1 MKRWIATG
9 LVALGAVFGAASVA
23 QAAGTDFPMDK
34 APRLTTDPAALQ
46 HGAKIFVNHCL
57 SCHSASFV
65 RYNRLTEIG
74 LTEKQIKENLM
85 FTTDKVGDQMI
96 AAIDPKQAKAWFGAQ
111 PPDLSLVA
119 RSRAGH
125 GYSGA
130 DYLYTL
136 LRGYYRDADRPT
148 GWNNVV
154 FHNIGMP
161 HPLWE
166 LQGERRPVFEKV
178 VSHGHETQVFRG
190 WEQVKPG
197 TLSPQEYD
205 RTVADLVAFLEWMSE
220 PVKND
225 RIRLGVWVLIFL
237 GLFTIVAWRLNAAY
251 WKDVK

>member
-9 LVALGAVFGAASVA
+9 LVALGALLGASLAA
-23 QAAGTDFPMDK
+23 HAAGTNFPMDK
-34 APRLTTDPAALQ
+34 APRLSTDQAALQ
-46 HGAKIFVNHCL
+46 HGAKIFVNYCL

-65 RYNRLTEIG
+65 RYNRLTELG

-85 FTTDKVGDQMI
+85 FTTDKVGDPMV
-96 AAIDPKQAKAWFGAQ
+96 AAISPQQAKAWFGAQ
-111 PPDLSLVA
+111 PPDLSLIA
-119 RSRAGH
+119 RSRASQS
-125 GYSGA
+125 YSGT

-136 LRGYYRDADRPT
+136 LRGYYRDPNRPT

-154 FHNIGMP
+154 FPNIGMP

-166 LQGERRPVFEKV
+166 LQGERKPVFEKV
-178 VSHGHETQVFRG
+178 VRHGQETEVFRG
-190 WEQVKPG
+190 WEVVKPG
-197 TLSPQEYD
+197 LLSEAEYD
-205 RTVADLVAFLEWMSE
+205 RLVADLVAYLEWMGE

-225 RIRLGVWVLIFL
+225 RIRLGVWVMIFL

>member
-9 LVALGAVFGAASVA
+9 LAALGMLLGASFGAH
-23 QAAGTDFPMDK
+23 AAGTNFPMDK
-34 APRLTTDPAALQ
+34 APRLGTDQAALQ
-46 HGAKIFVNHCL
+46 HGAKIFVNYCL

-65 RYNRLTEIG
+65 RYNRLTELG

-85 FTTDKVGDQMI
+85 FTTEKVGDQMV
-96 AAIDPKQAKAWFGAQ
+96 AAISPQQAKAWFGAQ

-119 RSRAGH
+119 RSRAGA

-136 LRGYYRDADRPT
+136 LRGYYRDPNRPT

-166 LQGERRPVFEKV
+166 LQGERKPVFEKV
-178 VSHGHETQVFRG
+178 TSHGHETEVFRG
-190 WEQVKPG
+190 WEVVKPG
-197 TLSPQEYD
+197 KLSEAEYD
-205 RTVADLVAFLEWMSE
+205 RLVADLVAYLEWMGE
-220 PVKND
+220 PGKND
-225 RIRLGVWVLIFL
+225 RIRLGVWVMIFL
-237 GLFTIVAWRLNAAY
+237 GLFAIVAWRLNAAY